1 MIKFIL
7 IYLLSLPLFAGVIN
21 LNFSNK
27 QLINSSW
34 NLTYAKNQTS
44 MLMLPMDV
52 NFTDIQAS
60 LDENGVLYLY
70 TNEQTPDLLKIK
82 FGVNFVGLIKITKT
96 KIIYAVV
103 DDTGTH
109 TYSTYAML
117 SNYLINTIG
126 EEITDKSKKSIFLK
140 SYVPYLEKIKAN
152 GLYKILPQNSDFTF
166 KVVLPNV
173 DSSNIKDGNSTSS
186 NSVPTPPTPPT
197 ISVLTNF
204 N

>member
-1 MIKFIL
+1 MIKFML

-34 NLTYAKNQTS
+34 NLTYVKNQTS

-52 NFTDIQAS
+52 NFTDIQTS
-60 LDENGVLYLY
+60 LDKDGILYLY

-82 FGVNFVGLIKITKT
+82 FGVRFIALIKITKDN
-96 KIIYAVV
+96 IIYAVI
-103 DDTGTH
+103 DDGGKH
-109 TYSTYAML
+109 IYSTFAEL
-117 SNYLINTIG
+117 SKYLINTIG
-126 EEITDKSKKSIFLK
+126 QEITDKSVKSIFLN

-152 GLYKILPQNSDFTF
+152 GLYKILPQNNNFTF
-166 KVVLPNV
+166 KVTLPNGNG
-173 DSSNIKDGNSTSS
+173 SSAENGNSI
-186 NSVPTPPTPPT
+186 PTPPMPPQ
-197 ISVLTNF
+197 ISMLQNF